1 MTPQEEIK
9 SWLDGERNYSAG
21 VALLQRYGKN
31 KVLATGLA
39 KAGKEKF
46 EQNHKKLAYEL
57 GKLVGS
63 KELVVGSWQQHE
75 TRNLQTVTHARMNQS
90 GGRNPQPGTLN
101 PEPGTDDFV
110 PNVNSKPIDQ
120 YPPIIRRVK
129 YEYAELFKKRS
140 ISHRKMAE
148 IPEENSEANKQARAA
163 HLAETKAI
171 SKRLELLYQ
180 HLQAYEVTGTIPNE
194 NELWPKQNDPQP
206 PDDNIARLR
215 TVKKNL
221 QTSNG
226 KDRNLLEYQQEKKG
240 KKPAPMPDG
249 PKRKKIEERI
259 KEREKQIAVIDDK
272 LFELGVSK

>member
-9 SWLDGERNYSAG
+9 AWLAGERDYSAG

-31 KVLATGLA
+31 KILAAGLA
-39 KAGKEKF
+39 KFGKERI

-57 GKLVGS
+57 GKLAGS
-63 KELVVGSWQQHE
+63 KELVVGSRQ
-75 TRNLQTVTHARMNQS
+75 
-90 GGRNPQPGTLN
+90 QPGTRN
-101 PEPGTDDFV
+101 HKPEPGIRINDDFI

-180 HLQAYEVTGTIPNE
+180 HLQAHEVTGAIPDE

-272 LFELGVSK
+272 LFEMGVSK

>member
-57 GKLVGS
+57 GKIAGS
-63 KELVVGSWQQHE
+63 TNMAVNPPSVPPLQRGTKPEAPSDRVIRAGSGKQQ
-75 TRNLQTVTHARMNQS
+75 AA
-90 GGRNPQPGTLN
+90 
-101 PEPGTDDFV
+101 DDFV
-110 PNVNSKPIDQ
+110 PHLNSKPIDQ

-129 YEYAELFKKRS
+129 YEYAELFRKRS

-180 HLQAYEVTGTIPNE
+180 HLQAHEVTGAIPDE

-206 PDDNIARLR
+206 LDDNIARLR

-259 KEREKQIAVIDDK
+259 KEREKQIAEIEDK